1 MTSRVWTRVLCLVL
15 CFMVLTPILITV
27 AEAETTKVA
36 TYLLRL
42 REKPSEKAKV
52 LDAYPRGTKV
62 TILKKGDTWT
72 KVKVRGKVGY
82 MKTNLLAY
90 GRNKGTSSKTD
101 KNSSSSS
108 SGSSSSGKSTSI
120 STGSTAYVIKGIR
133 LNLRAEAKS
142 NSDIL
147 GSYRGGTKV
156 TVLKKGRFWSLVEVK
171 GQQGYM
177 ANDYLTTEKGQ

>member
-15 CFMVLTPILITV
+15 CFMVLTPLITAV
-27 AEAETTKVA
+27 AETETTKVA

-72 KVKVRGKVGY
+72 KVKVHGKVGY

-90 GRNKGTSSKTD
+90 GRNKTNDSDNK
-101 KNSSSSS
+101 KS
-108 SGSSSSGKSTSI
+108 SGGSGSI
-120 STGSTAYVIKGIR
+120 TTGSTAYVMKGIR
-133 LNLRAEAKS
+133 LNLRAEAKG
-142 NSDIL
+142 NSEIL

-156 TVLKKGRFWSLVEVK
+156 TVVKKGHFWSLVEVN
-171 GQQGYM
+171 GLQGYM